1 MKEIKGYW
9 VCPECGYEWSDP
21 KDEWIKSESC
31 ELCDCEWDSLGGSK
45 FKLPNQVRIMR
56 IM

>member
-31 ELCDCEWDSLGGSK
+31 ELCDKAIRAINK
-45 FKLPNQVRIMR
+45 FKLPNHPPWELI
-56 IM
+56 